1 MPIFREIV
9 PDLRLRG
16 ARRNLPI
23 LYSMAF
29 LQGLVFYAP
38 IATLYRTSRGL
49 TLAQLAVTESVM
61 ALASLAMELPWGIL
75 ADRIGYRRTMILCS
89 GLYFASKV
97 VFWQAYGFGM
107 FLLERLLLA
116 VTFAGLS
123 GVDSS
128 MLYLSCPQGESQ
140 RAFGVY
146 NACGAAGMVCA
157 TVGYIAFVGEE
168 YSRAAFAT
176 MVCYGL
182 AFTLSLGL
190 CDVQHAAADR
200 PRQSV
205 RGFLALLRQT
215 LRARGFL
222 AALLGCALYSECVH
236 TITTFLNQP
245 QYLRC
250 GLSVQGIGWAY
261 LALNALD
268 LCGAWS
274 HKLTARLGRRKLVML
289 VFGLSAAACATLA
302 FTRSAAASFGMF
314 ALLAALS
321 SVLAPLVSELQ
332 NRQVTTADRATQL
345 SIYALCSDFAMA
357 GADYALCAV
366 ADRSLTA
373 AFVLC
378 AILCVL
384 GVAGGGARAAR

>member
-1 MPIFREIV
+1 
-9 PDLRLRG
+9 
-16 ARRNLPI
+16 
-23 LYSMAF
+23 
-29 LQGLVFYAP
+29 
-38 IATLYRTSRGL
+38 
-49 TLAQLAVTESVM
+49 
-61 ALASLAMELPWGIL
+61 
-75 ADRIGYRRTMILCS
+75 
-89 GLYFASKV
+89 
-97 VFWQAYGFGM
+97 M

-128 MLYLSCPQGESQ
+128 LLYLSGPAGESQ

-157 TVGYIAFVGEE
+157 TLGYIAFVGEA

-182 AFTLSLGL
+182 AFVLSLGL

-236 TITTFLNQP
+236 MAATFLNQP

-261 LALNALD
+261 LALNAVG

-274 HKLTARLGRRKLVML
+274 RKLTARLGRQRLAGL
-289 VFGLSAAACATLA
+289 VFGLSAAACVALA
-302 FTRSAAASFGMF
+302 FTRSAAVSFGMF
-314 ALLAALS
+314 ALLAALG

-332 NRQVTTADRATQL
+332 NRQVATADRATQL
-345 SIYALCSDFAMA
+345 SIYALCSDLAMA
-357 GADYALCAV
+357 GADYILCAA
-366 ADRSLTA
+366 ADRSLTG
-373 AFVLC
+373 AFILC
-378 AILCVL
+378 AILCVSSAAS
-384 GVAGGGARAAR
+384 AGRWLHREK